1 MFILFDHRIVLF
13 LLLLSAT
20 SMSDSAA
27 LSTTT
32 DVRTSNTASGTSTR
46 AGTRSHR
53 SRKPF
58 EGQNYKDWQMVITS
72 DKLRANTYANLYK
85 RTVGM
90 VPSIC
95 DGNLKH
101 ILTALSDNK
110 DFKFVEPSL
119 DDLDDKSQVIF
130 KIKYAAHCKDESTY
144 NNNKIALAASLLG
157 QCDDSV
163 LHQLA
168 DMDNHATGQ
177 YDIIWVL
184 SAINQLCSG
193 IHNDESPLLQVVTTL
208 RKLFVTK
215 QQEHHSL
222 HSFREEF
229 EQNFQALC
237 TVGATITLP
246 KVCLK
251 LE

>member
-1 MFILFDHRIVLF
+1 MFIPFDHCIVFF

-20 SMSDSAA
+20 SMNDSAA
-27 LSTTT
+27 LSKTM
-32 DVRTSNTASGTSTR
+32 RAPNTAASTSTR
-46 AGTRSHR
+46 AGTRSQR
-53 SRKPF
+53 SRQPF
-58 EGQNYKDWQMVITS
+58 KGQNHAWEMVITS
-72 DKLRANTYANLYK
+72 DKLKASTYTSLYK

-101 ILTALSDNK
+101 ILIALSAGK
-110 DFKFVEPSL
+110 DITFVEPSL
-119 DDLDDKSQVIF
+119 DDLDEKSQVIF
-130 KIKYAAHCKDESTY
+130 KIKYAAHCKNENTY
-144 NNNKIALAASLLG
+144 NNNKIALATFLLG

-193 IHNDESPLLQVVTTL
+193 IRNDESPLLQVVTAL
-208 RKLFVTK
+208 RKLYVTK
-215 QQEHHSL
+215 QQENQSL
-222 HSFREEF
+222 YSFREEF
-229 EQNFQALC
+229 EQNVQALRA
-237 TVGATITLP
+237 VGAIITLP
-246 KVCLK
+246 ESCLE
-251 LE
+251 LEV

>member
-13 LLLLSAT
+13 LLLLSTT

-32 DVRTSNTASGTSTR
+32 NVRTSNTATDTNTR

-53 SRKPF
+53 SRKLF

-101 ILTALSDNK
+101 ILTALNNSK
-110 DFKFVEPSL
+110 DFKFV
-119 DDLDDKSQVIF
+119 
-130 KIKYAAHCKDESTY
+130 
-144 NNNKIALAASLLG
+144 
-157 QCDDSV
+157 
-163 LHQLA
+163 
-168 DMDNHATGQ
+168 
-177 YDIIWVL
+177 
-184 SAINQLCSG
+184 
-193 IHNDESPLLQVVTTL
+193 
-208 RKLFVTK
+208 
-215 QQEHHSL
+215 
-222 HSFREEF
+222 
-229 EQNFQALC
+229 
-237 TVGATITLP
+237 
-246 KVCLK
+246 
-251 LE
+251 